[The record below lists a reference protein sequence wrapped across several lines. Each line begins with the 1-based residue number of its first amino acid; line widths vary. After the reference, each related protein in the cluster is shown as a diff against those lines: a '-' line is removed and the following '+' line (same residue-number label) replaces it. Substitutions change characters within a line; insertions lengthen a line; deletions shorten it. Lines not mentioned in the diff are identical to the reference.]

1 MRESFTVLTV
11 LFLQQILYFG
21 VRFVVARSE
30 NPMFRSFLVLA
41 AVTCAMQSTSAD
53 AEGPLGRWL
62 GGLRHPNHARGTVGH
77 PHHGE
82 TVLLFGKSIG
92 FGSYPA
98 YNYPRPGEFDPE
110 RFDNYVHDPYV
121 RGRFDAPDLLN
132 DPYFRE
138 RHRYDSHFRGRRYR
152 K

>member
-1 MRESFTVLTV
+1 
-11 LFLQQILYFG
+11 
-21 VRFVVARSE
+21 
-30 NPMFRSFLVLA
+30 MFRSFVILA
-41 AVTCAMQSTSAD
+41 ALACAMQCTSAA

-62 GGLRHPNHARGTVGH
+62 RGLRHANRAHGTVNHGH
-77 PHHGE
+77 HDDA
-82 TVLLFGKSIG
+82 VLFGKSIG
-92 FGSYPA
+92 FASYPP

-110 RFDNYVHDPYV
+110 RFDNYVHDPYL